1 MVLYKDKRFVT
12 RSDAPN
18 TDFMGDAD
26 FVVPDD
32 SELAE
37 KIIRLYP
44 NFEFV
49 FDDNGQ
55 PVDVIETEPEPSPP
69 VISLEQ
75 RVSAMEDATAEI
87 IEMLMGGE

>member
-12 RSDAPN
+12 RSDAPD
-18 TDFMGDAD
+18 TDFMGNAD
-26 FVVPDD
+26 WVIPDG

-55 PVDVIETEPEPSPP
+55 PVDATETEPEPVPP
-69 VISLEQ
+69 
-75 RVSAMEDATAEI
+75 APPTNAELAAAI
-87 IEMLMGGE
+87 AELAEVMMGG

>member
-12 RSDAPN
+12 RSDAPD
-18 TDFMGDAD
+18 TDFMGNAD
-26 FVVPDD
+26 WVIPDG
-32 SELAE
+32 SELVQ

-55 PVDVIETEPEPSPP
+55 PVDVAETESEPKPPE
-69 VISLEQ
+69 ITTEQ
-75 RVSAMEDATAEI
+75 RMTAMENAVEEI
-87 IEMLMGGE
+87 INILMEV